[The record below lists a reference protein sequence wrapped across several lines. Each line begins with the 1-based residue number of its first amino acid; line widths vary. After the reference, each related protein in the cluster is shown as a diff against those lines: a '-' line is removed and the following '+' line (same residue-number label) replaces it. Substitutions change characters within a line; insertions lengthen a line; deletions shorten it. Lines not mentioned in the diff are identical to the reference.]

1 DNFSGLASD
10 DAEKFLKSIKNIFKT
25 DESLNDRQ
33 KLEIIRGKLTRT
45 AGAWYNNF
53 DSPFADLFEFEIAF
67 VSRYSSSLNKLTKFD
82 KLLQRKQQDNES
94 VTNYYDAIVTLCR
107 EVDVKM
113 SESTIIQHL
122 LAGVKAEFRKE
133 LFRQAPFESLI
144 NFLQAAKKEEDLQK
158 TLEKSLNTD
167 FKTEQPYFT
176 FNIQRES
183 TVQDNVYHHPNSS
196 FRNQRSFVN
205 PLQKSNLS
213 NTHPSANRN
222 QPSSSNKTEQQNR
235 YLQKY
240 STTSSKLN
248 SNYPFGPCKV
258 CGLTNHRSFLS

>member
-1 DNFSGLASD
+1 LASD

-33 KLEIIRGKLTRT
+33 KLEIIRGKLTKT
-45 AGAWYNNF
+45 AGAWYDNF

-94 VTNYYDAIVTLCR
+94 VTNYYDEIVTLCR
-107 EVDVKM
+107 EVDVKV

-122 LAGVKAEFRKE
+122 LARAKAEFRKE
-133 LFRQAPFESLI
+133 LFRQTPFESLI

-183 TVQDNVYHHPNSS
+183 TVQDNS
-196 FRNQRSFVN
+196 
-205 PLQKSNLS
+205 
-213 NTHPSANRN
+213 
-222 QPSSSNKTEQQNR
+222 
-235 YLQKY
+235 
-240 STTSSKLN
+240 STTSSKFN

-258 CGLTNHRSFLS
+258 CGLTNHRSIACFYRKTTGCFNCGGRHAVRDCKHPPHFH

>member
-1 DNFSGLASD
+1 
-10 DAEKFLKSIKNIFKT
+10 LKSIKNIFKT

-133 LFRQAPFESLI
+133 LF
-144 NFLQAAKKEEDLQK
+144 
-158 TLEKSLNTD
+158 
-167 FKTEQPYFT
+167 QPYFT